1 MNHKLMSRACA
12 LAALLAAAQAH
23 ALDWTLLGDVQHTG
37 DALALTTAYDDA
49 DEGPFNLSG
58 TAAAWI
64 DQVEAAAGVA
74 QGALDLPDEPAYEG
88 SLARTTFTVAAGD
101 TLSFNWS
108 FSTLETLFQ
117 DRAFAVVNGQLFTL
131 ATRAGAVP
139 GSGTFSITFAS
150 PGTATLALGVVDT
163 GDVLGV
169 SSLNV
174 QNVTLAPVPEPAG
187 WALWLGGAALLA
199 GVGRMRRQR

>member
-23 ALDWTLLGDVQHTG
+23 ALDWTLLGDVQRTG

-108 FSTLETLFQ
+108 FSTLEALFQ

>member
-1 MNHKLMSRACA
+1 MNPKLMPRALA

-23 ALDWTLLGDVQHTG
+23 ALDWTLLGDVQRNG
-37 DALALTTAYDDA
+37 DAVALTTAFNDA

-58 TAAAWI
+58 SPAAWI

-74 QGALDLPDEPAYEG
+74 PGALDIPDEPAYEG
-88 SLARTTFTVAAGD
+88 SVARTSFTVAAGD

-108 FSTLETLFQ
+108 FATQETLFQ

-139 GSGTFSITFAS
+139 GSGSFSITFAS
-150 PGTATLALGVVDT
+150 PGTATLAVGVVDT

-169 SSLNV
+169 SSLSV

-187 WALWLGGAALLA
+187 WALWLGGAAALA
-199 GVGRMRRQR
+199 GLGRLRRQR

>member
-1 MNHKLMSRACA
+1 MNTKLMPRAFA
-12 LAALLAAAQAH
+12 LATLLAAAQAH
-23 ALDWTLLGDVQHTG
+23 AIDWTLVGDVQRSG
-37 DALALTTAYDDA
+37 DAVALTTAFNDA

-58 TAAAWI
+58 SPAAWI

-74 QGALDLPDEPAYEG
+74 PGALDIPDEPAYEG
-88 SLARTTFTVAAGD
+88 SVARTTFTVAAGD

-108 FSTLETLFQ
+108 FATQETLFQ

-139 GSGTFSITFAS
+139 GSGSFSITFAS
-150 PGTATLALGVVDT
+150 PGTATLAVGVVDT

-169 SSLNV
+169 SSLSV

>member
-23 ALDWTLLGDVQHTG
+23 ALDWTLLGDVQRTG

-150 PGTATLALGVVDT
+150 PGTATLAVGVVDT

>member
-1 MNHKLMSRACA
+1 MTHKLMSRACA

-23 ALDWTLLGDVQHTG
+23 ALDWTLLGDVQRTG

-150 PGTATLALGVVDT
+150 PGTATLAVGVVDT